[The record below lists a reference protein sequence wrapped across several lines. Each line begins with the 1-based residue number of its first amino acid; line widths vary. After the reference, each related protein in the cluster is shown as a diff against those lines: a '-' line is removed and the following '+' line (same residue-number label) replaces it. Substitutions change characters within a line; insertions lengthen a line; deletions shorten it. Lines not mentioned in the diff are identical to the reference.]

1 MVSKFLLLIF
11 FLVLPASQAG
21 AQNRVLLFKKDRI
34 IASFEEG
41 EYIRFTKKQEEG
53 YRRGLITGIY
63 PNYFL
68 MDTDTTFV
76 YDIAKID
83 LRGKTITGFKTSS
96 LGRGLLIAGV
106 SLFLIDIF
114 NKTVVMGKTYEPDS
128 GVTNTSIILASSG
141 LLMQLVNNDRFKVGR
156 KRKVITLRAE
166 L

>member
-1 MVSKFLLLIF
+1 MVSRFFLLILTII
-11 FLVLPASQAG
+11 LVSSQAG

-34 IASFEEG
+34 IASFKEG

-83 LRGKTITGFKTSS
+83 LRGKPITGFKISS
-96 LGRGLLIAGV
+96 LGRGLIIAGV

-114 NKTVVMGKTYEPDS
+114 NKTVVMGNSYESDS
-128 GVTNTSIILASSG
+128 GVTNTSIILTSSG
-141 LLMQLVNNDRFKVGR
+141 LLMQFANNDRFKVGR